1 MCTRS
6 LKVNEFLKEED
17 LSEAAVKHVRRAKL
31 THNAISLF
39 CYYSE
44 IEQEHQLCTDC
55 LCECHNP
62 ASIEELFKDHPA
74 LGTLIVSGTK
84 ATTYRLNLK

>member
-1 MCTRS
+1 MT
-6 LKVNEFLKEED
+6 KFLQEED
-17 LSEAAVKHVRRAKL
+17 LSEAGVKHVRRAKL

-74 LGTLIVSGTK
+74 FGTLIVPGDEPD
-84 ATTYRLNLK
+84 TYRLNLK